1 MAKNSCPKCGRSWD
15 SWAVAT
21 LLAIAMVFVATE
33 AVGLFVVAGALGV
46 AKAQLAAS
54 EGETAKFKAL
64 IESEGKTW
72 KAALQQQQAATT
84 QWQAKYDG
92 CLIH

>member
-21 LLAIAMVFVATE
+21 LLAIALVFVVAE

-46 AKAQLAAS
+46 TKAQLAVS
-54 EGETAKFKAL
+54 EGETAKFNAL
-64 IESEGKTW
+64 VESEGKAW
-72 KAALQQQQAATT
+72 KATLQQQQAATA